1 MWVGWGGQVVSR
13 AFSVPLEVPYC
24 IITEF
29 KHHIKIK
36 LANMLMEE
44 LAKLIL
50 ILCPWALPGPQNG
63 YVMEEINPFWDI
75 RNSRNTNKRGL

>member
-1 MWVGWGGQVVSR
+1 MVSR

-50 ILCPWALPGPQNG
+50 ILWSWALNMV
-63 YVMEEINPFWDI
+63 YFEHIKTFIDILEIRYFDPKI
-75 RNSRNTNKRGL
+75 